1 MDQWDRDYIDA
12 EVAGYFEFDAR
23 DSGDFQF
30 GYVQG
35 QIDYRLGERDG
46 KSAVEFT
53 WDGHDEMEAAQ
64 GRGWMVL
71 DGDELKGMLFIHHGD
86 ESDIVLSSTSAS
98 PRPSRGSTPPSSMA
112 ASVASGSSWR
122 SAMTNSH
129 GKPSSTAPA
138 AATPPGRNRARLN
151 PSLPATFAS
160 PATATPSTAGTA
172 WAKSSSS
179 RNRRRG

>member
-1 MDQWDRDYIDA
+1 MAKSKSKSWVTGRWVIESMDQWDRDYIDA
-12 EVAGYFEFDAR
+12 EVAGYFAFDAR

-86 ESDIVLSSTSAS
+86 ESDIVLTRE
-98 PRPSRGSTPPSSMA
+98 PEK
-112 ASVASGSSWR
+112 
-122 SAMTNSH
+122 
-129 GKPSSTAPA
+129 KPK
-138 AATPPGRNRARLN
+138 RKR
-151 PSLPATFAS
+151 
-160 PATATPSTAGTA
+160 
-172 WAKSSSS
+172 K
-179 RNRRRG
+179 